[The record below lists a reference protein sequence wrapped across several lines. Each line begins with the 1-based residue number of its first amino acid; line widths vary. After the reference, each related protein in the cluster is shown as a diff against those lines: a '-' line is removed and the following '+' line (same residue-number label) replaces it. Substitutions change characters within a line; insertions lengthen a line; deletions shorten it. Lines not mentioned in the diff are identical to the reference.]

1 MLIAEKIRA
10 QMIILE
16 ILEHIEDA
24 DLEDWLTA
32 AFIENEHQLPLKEL
46 CTNDGYPSPSGV
58 VDIWMVEITSRE
70 GKVWIGKF
78 NVDFFEEFK
87 NGPETGRSAEHQ
99 SGEILFTLDTK
110 TAEVTFKT
118 DARTLD
124 RQNDPGPELVAP

>member
-1 MLIAEKIRA
+1 
-10 QMIILE
+10 MIIHE

-32 AFIENEHQLPLKEL
+32 AFIEHVKELPLKDL
-46 CTNDGYPSPSGV
+46 CTKGGHPSASRG

-70 GKVWIGKF
+70 GQVWTGKF

-118 DARTLD
+118 DTRALD

>member
-1 MLIAEKIRA
+1 
-10 QMIILE
+10 
-16 ILEHIEDA
+16 
-24 DLEDWLTA
+24 
-32 AFIENEHQLPLKEL
+32 
-46 CTNDGYPSPSGV
+46 
-58 VDIWMVEITSRE
+58 MVEITNRE

-87 NGPETGRSAEHQ
+87 NGSETGRGAEHQ

-118 DARTLD
+118 DAAGVD

>member
-1 MLIAEKIRA
+1 
-10 QMIILE
+10 MIILE

-32 AFIENEHQLPLKEL
+32 AFIENVEELPLKEW
-46 CTNDGYPSPSGV
+46 CTKGGHPSASRA
-58 VDIWMVEITSRE
+58 VDIWMVEITNRE
-70 GKVWIGKF
+70 GQVWIGKF

-87 NGPETGRSAEHQ
+87 NVPETGRGAEHQ
-99 SGEILFTLDTK
+99 SGEIPFTLDTK

-118 DARTLD
+118 DGRAVD